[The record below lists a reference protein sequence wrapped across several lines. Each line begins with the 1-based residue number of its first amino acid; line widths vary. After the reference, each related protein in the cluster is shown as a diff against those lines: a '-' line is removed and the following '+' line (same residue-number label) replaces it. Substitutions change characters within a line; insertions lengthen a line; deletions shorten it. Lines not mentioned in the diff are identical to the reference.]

1 VAEEEEEEEEDEEQQ
16 PVRRSK
22 RLEKTSANQQSDEEE
37 EEDSDERSLKDDPEE
52 KEKEDKRK
60 KDQAAKT
67 LTRKIKVL
75 AEEFKAEFDSPTPIS
90 KTPDAVDEAPRLVDV
105 SLIEPA
111 HTLCRD
117 IKVSGIIKF
126 VEAFRNQTKWQ
137 TVC

>member
-1 VAEEEEEEEEDEEQQ
+1 VAEEEEEEEEEEGQQ

-37 EEDSDERSLKDDPEE
+37 EEDSDERSLNEEE

-75 AEEFKAEFDSPTPIS
+75 AEEFKAQFDSPTPIS